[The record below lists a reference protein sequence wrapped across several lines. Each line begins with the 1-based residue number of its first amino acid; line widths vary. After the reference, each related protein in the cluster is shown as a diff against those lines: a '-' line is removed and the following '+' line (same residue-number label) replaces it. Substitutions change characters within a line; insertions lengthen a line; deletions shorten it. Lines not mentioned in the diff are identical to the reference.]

1 MEVEHLARLVVEREA
16 VGPSGSLWGSPHALF
31 RRGAIRNSV
40 TGYLWVIGAAV
51 MWGTLGIF
59 FTVLHDQ
66 YHLSSLAISFSRAGL
81 SALLLVLVLATRKPT
96 LLRVSLRTLLLYAG
110 FGLFGIALFYLAYID
125 AVLLTNVATASVL
138 LYTAPVFVTL
148 LARGLWREP
157 LTQRKLFALGL
168 AFTGA
173 LLVAKAYD
181 LAQLQVNA
189 VGVLVGAFAG
199 FAYALFTIF
208 GKSSS
213 GQSPYTT
220 TAYTFLFGALF
231 LLPLQFMTLPTLSG
245 NGLAPLIQNPAA
257 WPWVLGL
264 TLGPTLGS
272 CALYN
277 AALQRIPAS
286 NASVVATVEPMVAS
300 LAGFMAFG
308 QVLAPLQIAGEL
320 LVLGAALSLSLLSA
334 SEPVS

>member
-1 MEVEHLARLVVEREA
+1 MEAEHLAGLVVEREA
-16 VGPSGSLWGSPHALF
+16 GGSSGPLRGYPHTLF
-31 RRGAIRNSV
+31 RSGAIRGSV

-59 FTVLHDQ
+59 FTVLHEQ

-81 SALLLVLVLATRKPT
+81 SALLLVSVLVTLKPT
-96 LLRVSLRTLLLYAG
+96 LLRVSSRTLLLYAG

-138 LYTAPVFVTL
+138 LYTAPAFVTL
-148 LARGLWREP
+148 LANSLWRERF
-157 LTQRKLFALGL
+157 TRQKLFALGL
-168 AFTGA
+168 ASTGV

-181 LAQLQVNA
+181 PAQLQVNA
-189 VGVLVGAFAG
+189 VGILVGAFAG
-199 FAYALFTIF
+199 FTYALFTIF
-208 GKSSS
+208 GKSSAA
-213 GQSPYTT
+213 QSPYTT
-220 TAYTFLFGALF
+220 TAYSFVFGALF
-231 LLPLQFMTLPTLSG
+231 LLPLQFMTLPALSG
-245 NGLAPLIQNPAA
+245 EGIAPLFQNPAA

-264 TLGPTLGS
+264 CLGPTLGS

-277 AALQRIPAS
+277 AALRRIPAS

-308 QVLAPLQIAGEL
+308 QVLAPPQILGEL
-320 LVLGAALSLSLLSA
+320 LILGAALSLSLASA
-334 SEPVS
+334 SDG